1 VRGAV
6 ANSRLRRGRAKL
18 WRIGYAGRVVFL
30 FFVQRCTA
38 SGCEGLLGRNLHT
51 QEVVQIPIHGSCDD
65 HVCQFFFASFSR
77 FISHVYK
84 SNIFLLKNELS
95 ISTISSQLLR
105 GRHGA
110 ATVQKER
117 APNFFKSCNIMRSI
131 LTLTAR
137 RNNGSLASRV
147 VQLLS

>member
-1 VRGAV
+1 M
-6 ANSRLRRGRAKL
+6 
-18 WRIGYAGRVVFL
+18 RVGSYFCFL
-30 FFVQRCTA
+30 FRDARLQGVKA
-38 SGCEGLLGRNLHT
+38 YWGRNLHT
-51 QEVVQIPIHGSCDD
+51 QEVVHLPIHGSCDD
-65 HVCQFFFASFSR
+65 HVCQLFFASFSR
-77 FISHVYK
+77 FISHVCK
-84 SNIFLLKNELS
+84 SNIFLLKNELF

-117 APNFFKSCNIMRSI
+117 APNFFKSCNIMHSI